1 MKKVL
6 VTGGAGYI
14 GSSLI
19 PWFLHDHK
27 VTVIDSLMYDKT
39 SLLPYLTHKNFEF
52 VKGDVRD
59 TKLLTKLVNDA
70 DIIVPLAALVGFPLC
85 RDDERGAVEINATA
99 NTFIAS
105 IKQPNQIVVYPCTN
119 SGYGNAN
126 AGEVCTEESPMT
138 PITLYGTTKVD
149 AEKAFIATPGCTT
162 LRLATVYGPS
172 PRMRSDLLINNFTLK
187 AMKEKALVLYEDS
200 FKRNYVH
207 IQDVCA
213 AFRFVVDNWAE
224 CKDQVFNVGNDA
236 LNCTKMEL
244 AKQIAE
250 VIPCEIYVNENFK
263 DPDKRDYIV
272 SSQKIYDLGFECK
285 IDLKTGIKQVQ
296 SAYDILDEPWYANY

>member
-6 VTGGAGYI
+6 ITGGAGYI

-85 RDDERGAVEINATA
+85 RDDERGAVENNATA